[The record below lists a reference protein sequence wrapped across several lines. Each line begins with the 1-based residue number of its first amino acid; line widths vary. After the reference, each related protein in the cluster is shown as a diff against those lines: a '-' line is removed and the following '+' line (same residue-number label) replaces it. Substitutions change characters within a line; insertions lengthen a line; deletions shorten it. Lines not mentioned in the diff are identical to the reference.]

1 MTSRPARVPPA
12 SGPPG
17 PGRSWYVTAGAAA
30 VAAVVLLAFHTDSA
44 ITAAGLL
51 AVAAAGTALAGAWLR
66 PRRPDAADVA
76 AVIAA
81 ALVLATALSVL
92 LGVII
97 AVRRAR

>member
-1 MTSRPARVPPA
+1 ML
-12 SGPPG
+12 
-17 PGRSWYVTAGAAA
+17 RSWPRRSCRW
-30 VAAVVLLAFHTDSA
+30 LLAFHTDSA
-44 ITAAGLL
+44 GITAAGLL
-51 AVAAAGTALAGAWLR
+51 AVAACGTALAGAWLR

-76 AVIAA
+76 SVIAA